1 MMLFKNLKF
10 VIFFGDMR
18 FLKRISH
25 KVFKIIKSEND
36 KAVGNVVCSTAD
48 FFLSIIDGM
57 LEEKNKSLCTIAYRY

>member
-1 MMLFKNLKF
+1 MMLFKNLNFDNFF
-10 VIFFGDMR
+10 VNMS

-25 KVFKIIKSEND
+25 KILKIINPEKD

-57 LEEKNKSLCTIAYRY
+57 LE

>member
-1 MMLFKNLKF
+1 MMIFKNLNFDNFF
-10 VIFFGDMR
+10 VNMS

-25 KVFKIIKSEND
+25 KILKIINPEND

-57 LEEKNKSLCTIAYRY
+57 LE

>member
-1 MMLFKNLKF
+1 MMLFKNLNF
-10 VIFFGDMR
+10 VIFFEDMS
-18 FLKRISH
+18 FLSGFLTK
-25 KVFKIIKSEND
+25 FKKYLSLKND

>member
-1 MMLFKNLKF
+1 MMLFKNLNF
-10 VIFFGDMR
+10 AIFFGDMR

>member
-1 MMLFKNLKF
+1 MMLFKNLNF

-18 FLKRISH
+18 FLISH

>member
-1 MMLFKNLKF
+1 MMLFKNLNFDNFF
-10 VIFFGDMR
+10 VNMS

-25 KVFKIIKSEND
+25 KILKIINPENG

-57 LEEKNKSLCTIAYRY
+57 LE

>member
-1 MMLFKNLKF
+1 MMLFKNLNF

-48 FFLSIIDGM
+48 FFLSIIG
-57 LEEKNKSLCTIAYRY
+57 RYVGRKEQKLVYDSI

>member
-1 MMLFKNLKF
+1 MILFKNLNFDNFF
-10 VIFFGDMR
+10 VNMS

-25 KVFKIIKSEND
+25 KVFKIIKPEND

>member
-1 MMLFKNLKF
+1 MMLFKNLNF

-18 FLKRISH
+18 FLKQISH